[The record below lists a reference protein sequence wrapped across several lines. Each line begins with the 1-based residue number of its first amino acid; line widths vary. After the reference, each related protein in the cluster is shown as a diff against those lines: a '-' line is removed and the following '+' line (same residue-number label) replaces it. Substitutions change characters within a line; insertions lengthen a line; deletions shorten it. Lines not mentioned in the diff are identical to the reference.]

1 MKLKFPSDYTMPSG
15 TYNMKCDLGNT
26 DHTNYD
32 NEHYDNKASS
42 CKVNGQY
49 LDMDTN
55 DMYGLPGGVVDG
67 KCSLIF
73 STSEG
78 ATGGDGYKLP
88 PV

>member
-1 MKLKFPSDYTMPSG
+1 
-15 TYNMKCDLGNT
+15 
-26 DHTNYD
+26 
-32 NEHYDNKASS
+32 
-42 CKVNGQY
+42 
-49 LDMDTN
+49 
-55 DMYGLPGGVVDG
+55 MYGLPGGVVDG